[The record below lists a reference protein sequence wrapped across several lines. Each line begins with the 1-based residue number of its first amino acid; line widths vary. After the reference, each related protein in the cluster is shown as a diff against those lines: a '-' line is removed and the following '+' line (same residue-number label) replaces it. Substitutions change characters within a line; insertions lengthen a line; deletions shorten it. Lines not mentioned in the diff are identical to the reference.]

1 MTGNAVPR
9 DSGSATAAIPE
20 SAPAWHHA
28 IAEDVM
34 TAWDAMDRAVLAL
47 CRYTD
52 GGDEQA
58 AIFRRAF
65 GRAADEVIGLAVDEL
80 WPLTG
85 TGDDG

>member
-1 MTGNAVPR
+1 MSTG
-9 DSGSATAAIPE
+9 AAGRLPE

-34 TAWDAMDRAVLAL
+34 TAWDAMDRTVLAL

-52 GGDEQA
+52 DGDEQA
-58 AIFRRAF
+58 AIFKGAF

-80 WPLTG
+80 WPPTG
-85 TGDDG
+85 TDGDG